1 MPSRLPLR
9 LGALLLC
16 ATPAAY
22 AADMTLTPA
31 AGGAVVIESAPNS
44 PALQVGPSGDVRLP
58 GLPATPAA
66 GTGVVCHD
74 AAGTLGRCSP
84 LTAVGPKGD
93 QGVKGDTGATGAA
106 GPQGAAGPA
115 GHIGPAGPKGD
126 AGVPGAAGAT
136 GPQGAQG
143 PQCPQG
149 PQGPTGAAGASGL
162 QGAPGPQ
169 GPQGPKGDTGPT
181 GPQGALAGVSAVRH
195 GCFTVNDAGF
205 NPFAPASL
213 VSGSGYNVNPAIS
226 PNGATK
232 RAYFIFFNTPPGG
245 LNSTV
250 LLDVRAITGRSLPA
264 TVQRGTPI
272 DLLLEVD
279 LGNGFMPNEGISVC
293 FMLMR

>member
-1 MPSRLPLR
+1 M
-9 LGALLLC
+9 
-16 ATPAAY
+16 
-22 AADMTLTPA
+22 
-31 AGGAVVIESAPNS
+31 
-44 PALQVGPSGDVRLP
+44 
-58 GLPATPAA
+58 
-66 GTGVVCHD
+66 
-74 AAGTLGRCSP
+74 
-84 LTAVGPKGD
+84 
-93 QGVKGDTGATGAA
+93 
-106 GPQGAAGPA
+106 
-115 GHIGPAGPKGD
+115 
-126 AGVPGAAGAT
+126 
-136 GPQGAQG
+136 
-143 PQCPQG
+143 
-149 PQGPTGAAGASGL
+149 
-162 QGAPGPQ
+162 
-169 GPQGPKGDTGPT
+169 
-181 GPQGALAGVSAVRH
+181 AGVSAVRH

-205 NPFAPASL
+205 NAFAPASL